1 MYLLYNEV
9 GKLANSALQE
19 VTRYANVLVKNC
31 SLLDNMIFDWI
42 HIYITLICTWHDEVN
57 SCKVLVI
64 FSSGLCKNQLYCGF
78 LLQFQEHTY
87 VKKGMK
93 FFKTVHTSVF
103 SWPLQ
108 TFSQVYTNRYVHILT
123 QSFNSNTCIF
133 SKLQFKR

>member
-1 MYLLYNEV
+1 MIDLIMYLLYNEV

-31 SLLDNMIFDWI
+31 SLLDNMIFDWR

-78 LLQFQEHTY
+78 LLQFQEQ
-87 VKKGMK
+87 GNEILQNS
-93 FFKTVHTSVF
+93 TSVF